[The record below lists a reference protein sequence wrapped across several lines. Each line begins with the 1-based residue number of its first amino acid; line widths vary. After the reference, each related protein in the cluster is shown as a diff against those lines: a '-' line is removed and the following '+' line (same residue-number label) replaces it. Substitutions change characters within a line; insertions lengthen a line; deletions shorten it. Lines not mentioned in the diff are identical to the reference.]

1 MKIISEKIKKFQ
13 KNLDKNGKPR
23 YNTRTE
29 RKETHKQTTLMITN
43 KNLLRAVYFGINRVL
58 REVAPIVGS
67 NVSNTVFGVNTVEI
81 EDNEQFIDSLVSFA
95 DATMVMK
102 DSTGEIT
109 LKDENGD
116 DIIAFNAN
124 EIREYSVSGGNK
136 YTVLNIEYGNGHSLT
151 LFLNK

>member
-1 MKIISEKIKKFQ
+1 
-13 KNLDKNGKPR
+13 
-23 YNTRTE
+23 
-29 RKETHKQTTLMITN
+29 MITN

-67 NVSNTVFGVNTVEI
+67 NVSNTVFGVKTVEI

-124 EIREYSVSGGNK
+124 EIQEYSVSGGTK
-136 YTVLNIEYGNGHSLT
+136 YTVLYIEYGNEHNLT
-151 LFLNK
+151 LFLTK